1 MSPVDFPNSCLS
13 WRAWGLGISCSLLC
27 AARTFAQPMT
37 LSWQTLGEGGGAVSS
52 QAYQLTAT
60 IGQANA
66 ASVMTNR
73 SFSLTGGFWVD
84 LEGATIVSVISSPSN
99 RLCCPGSSPTLTVV
113 ADGTPPLAFQWRRN
127 GADLVDGPGIS
138 GATSS
143 HLTLLAISPEG
154 GGSFDVKVK
163 NAYGNV
169 TSSPVQLVVTSK
181 PSFAVPMVVNGSIV
195 GATVLDGGCGYANA
209 PRISFTDVGGKGALA
224 YATILNGSVTDIQMV
239 SGGTGYSTNTLLAIE
254 PPVYPR
260 LTIAL
265 GPSNGLQL
273 EAADLMAGQTYQLR
287 AATNDFSHWAG
298 LGDFIAADTTWQF
311 TNDWSISATN
321 QSFFQLQWSQ

>member
-1 MSPVDFPNSCLS
+1 M
-13 WRAWGLGISCSLLC
+13 A
-27 AARTFAQPMT
+27 

-143 HLTLLAISPEG
+143 HLTLVAISPEG

-209 PRISFTDVGGKGALA
+209 PRISFTDVGGTGALA
-224 YATILNGSVTDIQMV
+224 YANIVDGTVTSIHMV

-260 LTIAL
+260 LMIAL

-273 EAADLMAGQTYQLR
+273 EAADLMAGQTYQLK
-287 AATNDFSHWAG
+287 ASTTDLSHWSG
-298 LGDFIAADTTWQF
+298 LGNFIVEETTWVF
-311 TNDWSISATN
+311 TNAWSISATN
-321 QSFFQLQWSQ
+321 RSFFQLQWSQ

>member
-1 MSPVDFPNSCLS
+1 
-13 WRAWGLGISCSLLC
+13 
-27 AARTFAQPMT
+27 MT
-37 LSWQTLGEGGGAVSS
+37 LGWESFGEGGGTVSS
-52 QAYQLTAT
+52 KAYQLTAT
-60 IGQANA
+60 IGQVDAG
-66 ASVMTNR
+66 SVMTNS
-73 SFSLTGGFWVD
+73 SFSLTSGFWVD
-84 LEGATIVSVISSPSN
+84 LEGAAIVSVISSPSN
-99 RLCCPGSSPTLTVV
+99 RLCCPASSPTLTVV
-113 ADGTPPLAFQWRRN
+113 ADGTPPLEFQWRRN

-143 HLTLLAISPEG
+143 NLTLVAISPEG

-163 NAYGNV
+163 NAYGSV
-169 TSSPVQLVVTSK
+169 TSTPVNLVVTSK
-181 PSFAVPMVVNGSIV
+181 PSLAVPMVVNGSIV

-209 PRISFTDVGGKGALA
+209 PRISFTDVGGTGALA
-224 YATILNGSVTDIQMV
+224 YANIVDGTVTSIHMV
-239 SGGTGYSTNTLLAIE
+239 SGGAGYSTNTPLAIE

-287 AATNDFSHWAG
+287 AATNDLSHWSG
-298 LGDFIAADTTWQF
+298 LGDFIVEETTWIF
-311 TNDWSISATN
+311 TNAWSISATN